1 MCIYIYIFIYIYV
14 YVHYIC
20 TVSYIPTISPFF
32 LLKSSIFHG
41 KSTIG
46 RFSLEFPYFP
56 GWFHQLI
63 ILRPGRRLSS
73 EESFNSL
80 VEHFGRGPKCLGVEE
95 GWRFI
100 RLIWYILGYNW
111 VVPIYADIYWH
122 NWTQLGYAV
131 IILVKVVNLSKL
143 LPLPKKVRFFWWTP
157 FNFSLPK
164 LLERFSIWNPQTCS
178 LCVKQKARNSHNPR
192 DGKNLTNGFP
202 FPAGFPWIS
211 VSETSRLLA
220 LYV

>member
-1 MCIYIYIFIYIYV
+1 MTGSYISHGLVQTRLRSVRSEHPIFGYSPFSDAPKSCVYIYISLYIYICICTL
-14 YVHYIC
+14 YIC

-111 VVPIYADIYWH
+111 VVPIYADIY
-122 NWTQLGYAV
+122 
-131 IILVKVVNLSKL
+131 
-143 LPLPKKVRFFWWTP
+143 
-157 FNFSLPK
+157 
-164 LLERFSIWNPQTCS
+164 
-178 LCVKQKARNSHNPR
+178 
-192 DGKNLTNGFP
+192 
-202 FPAGFPWIS
+202 
-211 VSETSRLLA
+211 
-220 LYV
+220 